1 MSDEIRE
8 LPKGYSDTPVI
19 PGSTWRVHDIERPE
33 PPVVEP
39 ATFSTQE
46 QHGSPP
52 GDAIVLFD
60 GSNLNSWS
68 SRRGEAAGWQL
79 TNGDAMEVV
88 PRTGDIQTKDHFGS
102 CQLHVEWKAPTEIY
116 ADSQGRGNSGVFLI
130 GLYEVQVLDNHEN
143 PTYADGIAAAI
154 YGQYPPLA
162 NAAVPPG
169 SWHVY
174 DIVFESPRY
183 DGNTLLQPAFMTV
196 FHNGVLMHLRQ
207 EMQGPTQHRNLA
219 NYESPHGPK
228 GPLVLQDHGDKVQF
242 RNIWIRELESL
253 QAI

>member
-1 MSDEIRE
+1 MPDEIRK
-8 LPKGYSDTPVI
+8 LAQGYSDTPVI
-19 PGSTWRVHDIERPE
+19 PGSRWRVHDIDRPE
-33 PPVVEP
+33 PPVVNP

-46 QHGSPP
+46 KHGTPP
-52 GDAIVLFD
+52 GDAVVLFD
-60 GSNLNSWS
+60 GSDLNSWS
-68 SRRGEAAGWQL
+68 SVRGGDAGWQL
-79 TNGDAMEVV
+79 VEGEAMEVV
-88 PRTGDIQTKDHFGS
+88 PRTGDIRTIDSFGT
-102 CQLHVEWKAPTEIY
+102 CQLHVEWRAPTEIY
-116 ADSQGRGNSGVFLI
+116 ADSQGRGNSGVFLL
-130 GLYEVQVLDNHEN
+130 GLYEVQVLDNYEN

-174 DIVFESPRY
+174 DIVFETPIFT
-183 DGNTLLQPAFMTV
+183 DGTLEKPAYMTV

-207 EMQGPTQHRNLA
+207 QMQGPTQHRNLA
-219 NYESPHGPK
+219 NYETPHGPT

-242 RNIWIRELESL
+242 RNIWLRELNSL